1 MRQVVWF
8 LCRPSAGPE
17 SWGVM
22 WSRGCRVY
30 LFSTWTERAL
40 RDNLKNVQNILY
52 ANTLFNIF
60 EIVFKKRL
68 KLLKTTAV
76 TLYPGWSIRVDAAGL
91 DSVVDTL
98 LMHWSLALTDPDRPA
113 RCSDSPIGRP
123 GRLPVSLTDR
133 TVSLTCCQTDRRP
146 LGSPSPFLIVL
157 VGAFK
162 RNT

>member
-1 MRQVVWF
+1 
-8 LCRPSAGPE
+8 
-17 SWGVM
+17 M

-98 LMHWSLALTDPDRPA
+98 LMH
-113 RCSDSPIGRP
+113 
-123 GRLPVSLTDR
+123 
-133 TVSLTCCQTDRRP
+133 
-146 LGSPSPFLIVL
+146 
-157 VGAFK
+157 
-162 RNT
+162 